1 MAPNPCTIQGSTV
14 VVCLMACEL
23 PEAGTVPCVCAA
35 HRPPPPRGSISR
47 GCSAEGREVTEGL
60 TTLGTV
66 DAGVVFS
73 APQGKEALVENQP
86 PDSCRP
92 DGWASRGV
100 LNAFL
105 LLVKNTDS
113 APPHASHFL
122 SVREGSV
129 QEGERLFSQ
138 HGGGK
143 REVTAAEVSDPNEDC
158 GHLQASVTDEAAKEE
173 PGSGCQ
179 HVRLQG
185 AVAHPPPPTGRPLPL
200 GMGMARNR
208 TELLAI
214 CLPLWASK
222 APHLRNEECWFGQC
236 CLNHPILTNQ

>member
-1 MAPNPCTIQGSTV
+1 
-14 VVCLMACEL
+14 MACEL

-113 APPHASHFL
+113 APPHASHF
-122 SVREGSV
+122 
-129 QEGERLFSQ
+129 
-138 HGGGK
+138 
-143 REVTAAEVSDPNEDC
+143 AVSPR
-158 GHLQASVTDEAAKEE
+158 GL
-173 PGSGCQ
+173 GSG
-179 HVRLQG
+179 RG
-185 AVAHPPPPTGRPLPL
+185 ETF
-200 GMGMARNR
+200 
-208 TELLAI
+208 LATR
-214 CLPLWASK
+214 WW
-222 APHLRNEECWFGQC
+222 EEGGHGC
-236 CLNHPILTNQ
+236 

>member
-1 MAPNPCTIQGSTV
+1 MPVWSSQHPRGKRHWWKTNHQTHAGPTAGLP
-14 VVCLMACEL
+14 VVCSTHSFSWSRT
-23 PEAGTVPCVCAA
+23 PTQP
-35 HRPPPPRGSISR
+35 RPMPATS
-47 GCSAEGREVTEGL
+47 
-60 TTLGTV
+60 
-66 DAGVVFS
+66 
-73 APQGKEALVENQP
+73 
-86 PDSCRP
+86 
-92 DGWASRGV
+92 
-100 LNAFL
+100 
-105 LLVKNTDS
+105 
-113 APPHASHFL
+113 L